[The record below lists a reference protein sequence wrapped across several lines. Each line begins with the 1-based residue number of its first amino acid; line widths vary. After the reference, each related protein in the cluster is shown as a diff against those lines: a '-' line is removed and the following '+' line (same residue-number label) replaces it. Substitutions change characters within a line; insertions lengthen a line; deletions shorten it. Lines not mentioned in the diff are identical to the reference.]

1 MKYSVVIPTF
11 NRREMLVAAI
21 DSVLR
26 QHYADIEIIA
36 VDDGSN
42 DGSCE
47 VLAQRYPDVRVF
59 HQPNQGPAAARNRG
73 IAATN
78 GALIAFLDS
87 DDLWIEHK
95 IERELDLF
103 ERYPDAALLA
113 GNASSF
119 VDGALRSADT
129 FAQRQIGFV
138 DQTPRYFDWSL
149 PIMKLG
155 PTCCTSA
162 MVFRREALQALG
174 PQPFDERL
182 RLDEDW
188 DLEFRFFA
196 RFKALLYPQI
206 ACHRRVF
213 DDGTRHH
220 YSAAGQIKSAA
231 EQRKIWQQQRDII
244 ARYLDV
250 SPLDADTREG
260 FLQRRRE
267 LETLLRDHEHG
278 NSDDREKTGTRG

>member
-1 MKYSVVIPTF
+1 MKYSVIIPTF

-21 DSVLR
+21 DSVLL
-26 QHYADIEIIA
+26 QHYADIEIIV

-47 VLAQRYPDVRVF
+47 MLAQRFPKVCALYQV
-59 HQPNQGPAAARNRG
+59 NQGPAAARNRG
-73 IAATN
+73 VAAAK

-87 DDLWIEHK
+87 DDIWIEDK

-103 ERYPDAALLA
+103 KRYPEAALLA
-113 GNASSF
+113 GNASTF
-119 VDGALRSADT
+119 VEGALRSADT
-129 FAQRQIGFV
+129 FAQRQIRFV

-162 MVFRREALQALG
+162 MVFRQEALRALG
-174 PQPFDERL
+174 SHPFDERL

-196 RFKALLYPQI
+196 RFKALLYPQT
-206 ACHRRVF
+206 ACQRRVF
-213 DDGTRHH
+213 HDCTRLH

-231 EQRKIWQQQRDII
+231 EQRGIWRQQRDIL

-250 SPLDADTREG
+250 SPWDADTRQG
-260 FLQRRRE
+260 FLQRHHE
-267 LETLLRDHEHG
+267 LEALLQNHEHEG
-278 NSDDREKTGTRG
+278 AACNQ